1 MLLCAGRNLLMFP
14 HTMTINQRD
23 RAHIGAY
30 NIQVLDSTRWQ
41 FIKMSKFLKME
52 LWGKMTSQR
61 LDQQVTFE
69 GRSKTLRDVDQLI
82 KAEQHMVNTNRAAS
96 GKRTRQ
102 YRLMSS
108 KGF

>member
-1 MLLCAGRNLLMFP
+1 MANPFTDQQILA
-14 HTMTINQRD
+14 QRD
-23 RAHIGAY
+23 AIA
-30 NIQVLDSTRWQ
+30 TA
-41 FIKMSKFLKME
+41 E
-52 LWGKMTSQR
+52 
-61 LDQQVTFE
+61 QQVAFE

-82 KAEQHMVNTNRAAS
+82 KAEQHMVNTNRASS